1 MDYCGLQDIFRGMAS
16 TGCWI
21 CFNNLNHLDPSVLSV
36 FAQLITTVFEALR
49 AGKAAVHLQS
59 DDIQLNPS
67 GACFALLDS
76 AIPVKSTNP
85 DKLLLYPS
93 VTAVLPNYIMRQFR
107 TISIPKPDLK
117 LSLEVMLF
125 SQGLFFFA
133 LSSTIFSTVQ
143 NKTKQNSRQAKTRFI
158 CVDKTNEPHREK
170 TGFLPRRKQRRRS
183 ASR

>member
-1 MDYCGLQDIFRGMAS
+1 MTTCIRSSYIFQDCGKFEVVHELSRSFGHSLYKFNCTRSMDYCGLQDIFRGMAS

-76 AIPVKSTNP
+76 SVPVMSTNP

-93 VTAVLPNYIMRQFR
+93 VTAVMPGYVMRQFR
-107 TISIPKPDLK
+107 TISVPRPDMK

-125 SQGLFFFA
+125 SQGRPYLYF
-133 LSSTIFSTVQ
+133 
-143 NKTKQNSRQAKTRFI
+143 
-158 CVDKTNEPHREK
+158 
-170 TGFLPRRKQRRRS
+170 
-183 ASR
+183 

>member
-1 MDYCGLQDIFRGMAS
+1 MATCIRSSFVFQDCGKFEIVHELSRSFGHSLYKFNCTRSMDYCGLQDIFRGMAS

-76 AIPVKSTNP
+76 SVPVVSTNP

-93 VTAVLPNYIMRQFR
+93 VTAVMPGYVMRQFR
-107 TISIPKPDLK
+107 TISVPRPDMK

-125 SQGLFFFA
+125 SQGRPYLYF
-133 LSSTIFSTVQ
+133 
-143 NKTKQNSRQAKTRFI
+143 
-158 CVDKTNEPHREK
+158 
-170 TGFLPRRKQRRRS
+170 
-183 ASR
+183 